1 MTEQVKQKLKYWILG
16 LFTGGAVA
24 APITAFISKNVYE
37 KKMVQAVDE
46 AETRGMTEMAKY
58 AVEQQKTEDEDKSLT
73 EEDYAEK
80 DEDDP
85 RDYDVTIDEEGDDVT
100 SEAHERYLDM
110 INKYSGEDQFTPY
123 IIDGDKFINE
133 QYMEKSYVN
142 WYDVDDVFEE
152 DLNKID
158 DPFYTFG
165 VTSGHELFKNPELRP
180 EADIVYVRDERN
192 TVDYEISRI
201 HGSYAEMVGGEKSLG
216 ETNS

>member
-37 KKMVQAVDE
+37 KKMAQAVDE

-58 AVEQQKTEDEDKSLT
+58 AVEQQIPEDKPLT
-73 EEDYAEK
+73 EEDYGVK
-80 DEDDP
+80 DDEDP
-85 RDYDVTIDEEGDDVT
+85 TNYDVTIDDEGDDVT

-110 INKYSGEDQFTPY
+110 IDKYSGNNDLNPY

>member
-1 MTEQVKQKLKYWILG
+1 MTEQVKQKLTYWIIG
-16 LFTGGAVA
+16 LFSGCAVA
-24 APITAFISKNVYE
+24 APITAFVTKNVYE
-37 KKMVQAVDE
+37 KKMAQAVDE

-58 AVEQQKTEDEDKSLT
+58 AVEQQKTEEEKPLT

-80 DEDDP
+80 DPEDP

-110 INKYSGEDQFTPY
+110 INKYSGDNELTPY

-142 WYDVDDVFEE
+142 WYEEDDVFEE
-152 DLNKID
+152 DLNKVD

-165 VTSGHELFKNPELRP
+165 VTSGKELFKNEELRP
-180 EADIVYVRDERN
+180 EADIVYVRDEQN